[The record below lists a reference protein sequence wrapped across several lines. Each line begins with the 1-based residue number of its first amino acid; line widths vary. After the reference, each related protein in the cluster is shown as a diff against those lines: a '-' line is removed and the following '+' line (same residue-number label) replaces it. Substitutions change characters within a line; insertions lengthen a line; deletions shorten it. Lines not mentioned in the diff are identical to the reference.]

1 MRIDVLQHV
10 PFEGPGEIAPLLEA
24 QGHSLLVTRLYAGD
38 GVPPTADV
46 EALVVMGGPMSVH
59 DVDQYPWLAGEISL
73 IRRVIERRQPV
84 LGVCLGAQLI
94 ASALGARVY
103 RGPQKEIGWFPVTMT
118 SEAATSHLMA
128 DWPAEAQVLHWHG
141 DTFDLPSGARLVASS
156 PAYQHQAFEVEGHV
170 AGLQFHL
177 EMAEGNVRDIVE
189 NCRDELV
196 PGPYVQSAEQI
207 LRGGTEPELRRT
219 MLISLL
225 RRWIESGTPGGG
237 DDG

>member
-1 MRIDVLQHV
+1 MRIDVMQHV

-24 QGHSLLVTRLYAGD
+24 QGHTIVVTRLYAGD
-38 GVPPTADV
+38 RVPPIADV

-59 DVDQYPWLAGEISL
+59 DVDQYPWLAGETSL
-73 IRRVIERRQPV
+73 IRRVIDSRRPV

-94 ASALGARVY
+94 ASAVGARVY
-103 RGPQKEIGWFPVTMT
+103 RGHQKEIGWFPVTMT
-118 SEAATSHLMA
+118 PAAATSRLMA

-156 PAYQHQAFEVEGHV
+156 PAYQHQAFELEGHV

-177 EMAEGNVRDIVE
+177 EMTEGNVRDIVE

-196 PGPYVQSAEQI
+196 PGPYVQSAERI
-207 LRGGTEPELRRT
+207 LRDSAEPEPRQL
-219 MLISLL
+219 MLTSLL

-237 DDG
+237 YDG